1 MREKDFDIK
10 NPRKK
15 FQKTERV
22 PPEGYECANDF
33 FEDMYMDEDMIWMGQ
48 NTNHL
53 HDDTIADAMIEAIRE
68 KNYCKYPA
76 PEGFSELKQLILD
89 DLGLKN
95 LEVLLTSGA
104 TESLYLVMQALL
116 EPEDNVILSDPGY
129 FIIGDFASRFEN
141 EGRYVPIYYDAND
154 YKLTP

>member
-10 NPRKK
+10 TPKKK

-22 PPEGYECANDF
+22 PPKGYDNANDF

-53 HDDTIADAMIEAIRE
+53 HDDTIANAMIDAIHQ
-68 KNYCKYPA
+68 KTYCKYPA

-89 DLGLKN
+89 DLGF
-95 LEVLLTSGA
+95 ED
-104 TESLYLVMQALL
+104 LVMKAAAQS
-116 EPEDNVILSDPGY
+116 P
-129 FIIGDFASRFEN
+129 
-141 EGRYVPIYYDAND
+141 DAQH
-154 YKLTP
+154 